1 MKSKILSIVLI
12 VGIAAALIG
21 GLTMAWFTDNA
32 EVASAKFTAGTVSV
46 SADGPSIVSP
56 PEKHFKNVN
65 PGDCATVIWKIRNI
79 GTKAVAL
86 RVKLSKT
93 WEDGLS
99 PSNVFYSPLPNSGW
113 KMYDNGGELI
123 LYYTGSVRGTFNYDN
138 PDGDPLDPAEVE
150 LKLVV
155 AFDGLLTGNNYQGK
169 EFTLGGT
176 VEAIQASNNA
186 PATVWGA
193 TGWTAVNTAGYEE
206 AGSAKENADY
216 FRTGPGKDMP
226 CWDAE
231 EPEMCTITAV
241 ANPEEGGT
249 VSGSGTYE
257 KGTEITLSA
266 TANEGYNFVNWT
278 RNGTEVSTNASF
290 DITVTG
296 NADYTA
302 NFEPIPKYK
311 VTVSTSNGGP
321 YYPGGWYAS
330 GTAIIQ
336 GDGISGTF
344 EEGTQVTITA
354 TPGLWSEFA
363 GWYKGSYAPGNL
375 VDGAGATYTFT
386 VTEEV
391 TYVARFV
398 SQWE

>member
-1 MKSKILSIVLI
+1 
-12 VGIAAALIG
+12 
-21 GLTMAWFTDNA
+21 
-32 EVASAKFTAGTVSV
+32 V